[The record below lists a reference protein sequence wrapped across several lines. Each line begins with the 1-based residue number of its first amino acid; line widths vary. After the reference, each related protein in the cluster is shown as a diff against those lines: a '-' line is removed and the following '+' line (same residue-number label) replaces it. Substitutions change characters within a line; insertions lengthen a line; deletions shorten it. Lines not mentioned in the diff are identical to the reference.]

1 MPSRHK
7 DKAWTLAY
15 GIFNGARFAAFYGA
29 VLFMPMADYIVCI
42 ATTPIFSYIFS
53 ILLIKSKF
61 TILKVYIIL
70 ELRIIVAQENY
81 VGEKSN
87 VHNTMFV
94 YFLDILMRFC
104 DSGYCPCDATTIFIW
119 IWKQHIKPNKEWFT
133 SQFDKCKMVEH
144 FNLVNVLFI
153 LKFVYKIPMLEYL
166 TNFLFILTIRLVW
179 L

>member
-1 MPSRHK
+1 MFNYLFSGFQGYGCSSADVTLFKGFFQIPIFGAVILFFILSSNKNSKKTKDAEKETEGEEAKKDAEKEITFMPSRHK

-70 ELRIIVAQENY
+70 ELRIK
-81 VGEKSN
+81 VG
-87 VHNTMFV
+87 
-94 YFLDILMRFC
+94 C
-104 DSGYCPCDATTIFIW
+104 
-119 IWKQHIKPNKEWFT
+119 IWK
-133 SQFDKCKMVEH
+133 
-144 FNLVNVLFI
+144 
-153 LKFVYKIPMLEYL
+153 KI
-166 TNFLFILTIRLVW
+166 
-179 L
+179 

>member
-1 MPSRHK
+1 MYNYLFSGFQGYGCSSADVTLFKGFFQIPIFGAVILFFILSSNKNNKKTKDAEKETEDEEAKKDAEKEITFMPSRHK

-70 ELRIIVAQENY
+70 EQRIKVERELRWR
-81 VGEKSN
+81 KS
-87 VHNTMFV
+87 
-94 YFLDILMRFC
+94 
-104 DSGYCPCDATTIFIW
+104 
-119 IWKQHIKPNKEWFT
+119 
-133 SQFDKCKMVEH
+133 
-144 FNLVNVLFI
+144 
-153 LKFVYKIPMLEYL
+153 
-166 TNFLFILTIRLVW
+166 
-179 L
+179 